1 MNMAVSIKEISG
13 KKALKEYI
21 KFSIRLY
28 KDSPYFVP
36 PLIGEE
42 VCTLSPKVNPAFDFC
57 EAVYYMA
64 YRDDKPVGRIAGII
78 NRKANEKNGEKYARF
93 GFVDFIDD
101 EEVCRELFN
110 AVENWAR
117 SKGMTAIQGPLGFT
131 DMDPEG
137 MLIEG
142 FDQVGTMATIYNYP
156 YYPEY
161 ITKLGYEKEIDWV
174 EFKIY
179 IPDAIP
185 EKHQRISD
193 IVRKKYNLKILKFSK
208 TKDLI
213 QGYGKKIFNLI
224 NEAYADLYG
233 YSALSQKQIDYY
245 IKMYISVLRLDNVT
259 LITDQDDELVG
270 VGVAVPSM
278 AKALQKSKG
287 KMFPTGFYHLLRA
300 LKGQNDVVDLLLV
313 AVRPDYQNKG
323 VNALLFSDL
332 IPVFVK
338 NKYKYA
344 ESNPELE
351 INGKVQSQWQY
362 FNYEQHKR
370 RRAFIK
376 QL

>member
-1 MNMAVSIKEISG
+1 MAVSIKEISG

-42 VCTLSPKVNPAFDFC
+42 VCTLSSKVNPAFDFC

-64 YRDDKPVGRIAGII
+64 YREGKPVGRIAGII

-156 YYPEY
+156 YYPEH
-161 ITKLGYEKEIDWV
+161 IAKLGYEKEIDWV

-208 TKDLI
+208 TKDRQKNI
-213 QGYGKKIFNLI
+213 QFDK
-224 NEAYADLYG
+224 
-233 YSALSQKQIDYY
+233 
-245 IKMYISVLRLDNVT
+245 
-259 LITDQDDELVG
+259 
-270 VGVAVPSM
+270 
-278 AKALQKSKG
+278 
-287 KMFPTGFYHLLRA
+287 
-300 LKGQNDVVDLLLV
+300 
-313 AVRPDYQNKG
+313 
-323 VNALLFSDL
+323 
-332 IPVFVK
+332 
-338 NKYKYA
+338 
-344 ESNPELE
+344 
-351 INGKVQSQWQY
+351 
-362 FNYEQHKR
+362 
-370 RRAFIK
+370 
-376 QL
+376 